1 MPRFW
6 ELLKAKYQAERLRK
20 VQLSVEHS
28 EDKLSSDANAAGK
41 LWLIAG
47 LGNFG
52 PEYEQSRHNC
62 GFRALDALSELLHD
76 TIGSPRH
83 RFKGVV
89 REAEYEGQRLLLL
102 WPQTYMN
109 ASGDSIGEAMR
120 WYGIDDSRLIVLY
133 DDTDI
138 DLGMIRIRSRGSAGT
153 HNGMKSVLL
162 NTETDAFPRI
172 RIGIGK
178 KPEYFDMVDFVLG
191 KFTPE
196 EKTIVSEAEQRAAKA
211 ALAIVSNGCERAMSE
226 FNSSRKAV
234 STGERKSAIEHDGND
249 VKPPEPEQEEKT
261 AEGTDR

>member
-6 ELLKAKYQAERLRK
+6 DLLKAKYQAERLRR

-47 LGNFG
+47 LGNFR

-62 GFRALDALSELLHD
+62 GFRALDALSGLLLD

-83 RFKGVV
+83 RFKGIV
-89 REAEYEGQRLLLL
+89 REAEYEGKRLLLL

-109 ASGDSIGEAMR
+109 ASGESIGEAMR
-120 WYGIDDSRLIVLY
+120 WYGIDESRLIVLY

-162 NTETDAFPRI
+162 NTETDEFPRI

-178 KPEYFDMVDFVLG
+178 KPEHYDMVDFVLG
-191 KFTPE
+191 KFSPE
-196 EKTIVSEAEQRAAKA
+196 EKEIVRDAEQRAAKA

-226 FNSSRKAV
+226 FNSSRKVASSDEAGAV
-234 STGERKSAIEHDGND
+234 RERDSAEE
-249 VKPPEPEQEEKT
+249 KPPEPEQTVET
-261 AEGTDR
+261 TEGTDR